1 MPDDPLKKWERRA
14 TKAAPSD
21 AQQGGELAADN
32 QVSEITGGGDTD
44 KQPTRYRIHCVEF
57 RPLTDL
63 WSWSAYAQLID
74 MLADGENPSFI
85 ALLFFHQLVI
95 IRGRNLKAIVAGL
108 RMRTQWVIEQQATPP
123 ANRNAEYV
131 ESIEFITENVTA
143 YFTQLRQTE
152 KKSPKEKRAHRENAS
167 EEVA

>member
-1 MPDDPLKKWERRA
+1 MPEDPLKKWERHIA
-14 TKAAPSD
+14 KPAHAQQDGDVAADAPSSD
-21 AQQGGELAADN
+21 R
-32 QVSEITGGGDTD
+32 TGGDETD

-57 RPLTDL
+57 RPLADL

-108 RMRTQWVIEQQATPP
+108 RMRTQWVIEQQAAPP

-131 ESIEFITENVTA
+131 ESIEFVTENVTA

-152 KKSPKEKRAHRENAS
+152 KKPLKRQQHEGIPEGA
-167 EEVA
+167 V